1 MNAIG
6 GISPATAPNRC
17 PPPRLA
23 SFDKRLLVRETG
35 TKAQAHRATP
45 SSRSGEESCDVWAPR
60 HRTSY
65 LRKDRQSPG
74 VKKNLNRMFPRL
86 SKPSLARFFPPQAL
100 HRSGNNLRDLRHTV
114 LMSFNAPP
122 LWEVGSKYKKNNIND
137 MYRLKN
143 HGIEITLNDYSIQ
156 RTTLTSFSP
165 LIQPNYIKVSTPY
178 LEQCVKLNGNPEFL
192 NTPHDCMVTLFHNNK
207 ISFKADRVEHIE
219 SLHRPRR
226 CSLIIPLPV
235 NF

>member
-17 PPPRLA
+17 QPPRLA
-23 SFDKRLLVRETG
+23 SVDKRLLANEAGIKV
-35 TKAQAHRATP
+35 QAHRPTP
-45 SSRSGEESCDVWAPR
+45 PGRSCKGSCEVWARP
-60 HRTSY
+60 HGTSY
-65 LRKDRQSPG
+65 LRNDRQSPG

-86 SKPSLARFFPPQAL
+86 SKSRLAKFFPSKAL

-114 LMSFNAPP
+114 VMSLNAPP
-122 LWEVGSKYKKNNIND
+122 LWEVGSKYKKNNIID
-137 MYRLKN
+137 MYLLKN
-143 HGIEITLNDYSIQ
+143 HGIEITLNDYSTQ
-156 RTTLTSFSP
+156 RTTLTSFST
-165 LIQPNYIKVSTPY
+165 LIQPNYIKVSTPS
-178 LEQCVKLNGNPEFL
+178 LDQCLKLNGNPEFL
-192 NTPHDCMVTLFHNNK
+192 NNPHDCMVTLFHNNK